1 MLLATFAAVAVLL
14 AAIGIYG
21 VMAYNVARR
30 SRELGVRAALGAPPR
45 ELFALVVR
53 HGLMLTAL
61 GGAIGLAASLAA
73 GQALSG
79 LLFGVGAS
87 DPLTLTVAALVLPSV
102 ALLACALP
110 GRRAARVDPIATL
123 KAE

>member
-1 MLLATFAAVAVLL
+1 
-14 AAIGIYG
+14 
-21 VMAYNVARR
+21 MAYNVARR